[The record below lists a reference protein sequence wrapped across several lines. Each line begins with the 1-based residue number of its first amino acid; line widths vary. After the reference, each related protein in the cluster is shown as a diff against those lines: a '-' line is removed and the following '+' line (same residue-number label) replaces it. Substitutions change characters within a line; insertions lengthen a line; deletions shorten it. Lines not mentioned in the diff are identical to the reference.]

1 MKAFEVR
8 ETTGLD
14 GLVLNTSRPD
24 PQPARGQILVRMRA
38 AALNYRDQGVIRGAY
53 GYTKFPVI
61 PLSDGAG
68 EVAAIGSDVTQF
80 KIGDRVT
87 STFFVNW
94 TGGRMPPDASR
105 NSLGGMVDG
114 VLAEYALLNE
124 TGAINIPGDMNFEEA
139 STLPCAALT
148 AWNAV
153 VETGHVKAGETVA
166 ILGTGGVSCFA
177 LAFAKMQGAFTY
189 LTSSSDEKLARARRQ
204 GADTLINYRSQPDWD
219 QEILKQTGGAGVDT
233 VIEVGGAGTLERSM
247 NAVRPGGTICI
258 IGALAGAGTINPRM
272 INRKAIRLQGIHV
285 GSRDMFTAMNKAVAL
300 HKLKPAIDKV
310 FDFADAKA
318 AYAHQQ
324 SGKHFGKIVIS
335 VGV

>member
-1 MKAFEVR
+1 MKAYEVR
-8 ETTGLD
+8 DTTGLD
-14 GLVLNTSRPD
+14 GLVINSARAE
-24 PQPARGQILVRMRA
+24 PQPGQAQILVRMRA
-38 AALNYRDQGVIRGAY
+38 AALNYRDQGVIKGVY

-68 EVAAIGSDVTQF
+68 EVATIGPGVTQF
-80 KIGDRVT
+80 KPGDRVA
-87 STFFVNW
+87 STFFVDW

-124 TGAINIPGDMNFEEA
+124 SGAIKIPDHLSFEEA
-139 STLPCAALT
+139 ATLPCAALT

-153 VETGHVKAGETVA
+153 VEAGHIKAGESVA

-177 LAFAKMQGAFTY
+177 LAFSKMHGAYAY
-189 LTSSSDEKLARARRQ
+189 LTSSSDEKLARGRAL
-204 GADTLINYRSQPDWD
+204 GADALINYRRQPDWD
-219 QEILKQTGGAGVDT
+219 QDIVKQTGGTGVDL

-247 NAVRPGGTICI
+247 NAVRPGGTICV
-258 IGALAGAGTINPRM
+258 IGALAGTGAINPRM

-285 GSRDMFTAMNKAVAL
+285 GSRDMFATMNKAVAL
-300 HKLKPAIDKV
+300 HRVKPAIDRV
-310 FDFADAKA
+310 FSFADAKP
-318 AYAHQQ
+318 AYLYQQ

-335 VGV
+335 FAA

>member
-1 MKAFEVR
+1 MKAYEVR

-14 GLVLNTSRPD
+14 GLVLNEARPD
-24 PQPARGQILVRMRA
+24 PQPAHGQILVRMHA
-38 AALNYRDQGVIRGAY
+38 AALNYRDQGVIKGAY

-68 EVAAIGSDVTQF
+68 EVVAVGPGVTQF
-80 KIGDRVT
+80 KPGDRVT

-94 TGGRMPPDASR
+94 TGGRMPADASR
-105 NSLGGMVDG
+105 NSLGGMIDG

-124 TGAINIPGDMNFEEA
+124 TGVIKIAAHLSYAEA
-139 STLPCAALT
+139 ATLPCAALT

-153 VETGHVKAGETVA
+153 VEAGQIKAGETIAV
-166 ILGTGGVSCFA
+166 LGTGGVSCFA
-177 LAFAKMQGAFTY
+177 LAFAKMHGAYAF
-189 LTSSSDEKLARARRQ
+189 LTSSSEEKLARARTL
-204 GADTLINYRSQPDWD
+204 GADALINYRSLPDWD
-219 QEILKQTGGAGVDT
+219 QEILEQTNNAGVDL

-247 NAVRPGGTICI
+247 NAVRPGGTICV
-258 IGALAGAGTINPRM
+258 IGALAGAGSINPRM
-272 INRKAIRLQGIHV
+272 INRKGIRLQGIHV
-285 GSRDMFTAMNKAVAL
+285 GSRDMFAAMNRAVAL

-310 FDFADAKA
+310 FGFDDAKA

-335 VGV
+335 LGA

>member
-24 PQPARGQILVRMRA
+24 PQPARRQILVRMRA
-38 AALNYRDQGVIRGAY
+38 AALNYRDQGVIKGAY

-189 LTSSSDEKLARARRQ
+189 LTSSSDEKLARARKL
-204 GADTLINYRSQPDWD
+204 GADALINYRSQPDWD

-258 IGALAGAGTINPRM
+258 IGALAGPGTINPRM

-285 GSRDMFTAMNKAVAL
+285 GSRDMFAAMNKALAL

-324 SGKHFGKIVIS
+324 SGTHFGKIVIS

>member
-1 MKAFEVR
+1 MKAYEVR

-14 GLVLNTSRPD
+14 GLALNSSRPE
-24 PQPARGQILVRMRA
+24 PQPGHGQILVRMRA
-38 AALNYRDQGVIRGAY
+38 AALNYRDQGVIKGVY

-68 EVAAIGSDVTQF
+68 EITAIGPGVTQF
-80 KIGDRVT
+80 KPGDRVT

-114 VLAEYALLNE
+114 VLAEYVLLNE
-124 TGAINIPGDMNFEEA
+124 TGAIKITDHLSFEEA
-139 STLPCAALT
+139 ATLPCAALT

-153 VETGHVKAGETVA
+153 VEAGRIKAGKSVA

-177 LAFAKMQGAFTY
+177 LAFARMHGAYTY
-189 LTSSSDEKLARARRQ
+189 LTSSSDEKLARGRAL
-204 GADTLINYRSQPDWD
+204 GADALINYRSQPDWY
-219 QEILKQTGGAGVDT
+219 QEILKQTGGAGVDL

-247 NAVRPGGTICI
+247 NAIRPGGTICV
-258 IGALAGAGTINPRM
+258 IGALAGAGAINPRM

-285 GSRDMFTAMNKAVAL
+285 GSRDMFAAMNKAVAL
-300 HKLKPAIDKV
+300 HKLKPAIDKI
-310 FDFADAKA
+310 FNFADAKA
-318 AYAHQQ
+318 AYLHQQ

-335 VGV
+335 LAV

>member
-24 PQPARGQILVRMRA
+24 PQPARRQILVRMRA
-38 AALNYRDQGVIRGAY
+38 AALNYRDQGVIKGAY

-94 TGGRMPPDASR
+94 TGGRMPLDASR

-189 LTSSSDEKLARARRQ
+189 LTSSSDEKLARARKL
-204 GADTLINYRSQPDWD
+204 GADALINYRSQPDWD

-233 VIEVGGAGTLERSM
+233 VIEVGGAGTLDRSM

-258 IGALAGAGTINPRM
+258 IGALAGPGTINPRM

-285 GSRDMFTAMNKAVAL
+285 GSRDMFAAMNKALAL

-324 SGKHFGKIVIS
+324 SGTHFGKIVIS